1 MNSAPPSDH
10 PAITWR
16 NVLSINDFDAGSR
29 WAASWALLGLR
40 APEGGLLGRVM
51 AGYQAP
57 DRHYHTVQ
65 HLAECFERFDEG
77 RELAERA
84 GEVALALWFHD
95 AIYDTHRADNETE
108 SAAWAARAV
117 HEAGG
122 DGAIAD
128 RVAELVLATRHS
140 SVPAAGDPSLIVDI
154 DLAILGAD
162 RPRYDQYE
170 TQIRREYAWVP
181 EPEFRSR
188 RRQLLA
194 GFLERPF
201 IYSTA
206 LFRRR
211 LEPAARANLARAV
224 ARLGAAG

>member
-1 MNSAPPSDH
+1 
-10 PAITWR
+10 
-16 NVLSINDFDAGSR
+16 VLSFNGFDAESR
-29 WAASWALLGLR
+29 WAESWGLLGLQ
-40 APEGGLLGRVM
+40 PPKWELLLQVM
-51 AGYQAP
+51 AGYEDAG
-57 DRHYHTVQ
+57 RFYHTVQ
-65 HLAECFERFDEG
+65 HLAECFGRFDEG

-95 AIYDTHRADNETE
+95 AVYDTRRADNESE

-122 DGAIAD
+122 DDEVAD
-128 RVAELVLATRHS
+128 RIGRLVLATAHS
-140 SVPAAGDPSLIVDI
+140 SLPAAGDPSLIVDI

-162 RPRYDQYE
+162 PPRYDQYE

-188 RRQLLA
+188 RRQILA
-194 GFLERPF
+194 GFLERSF
-201 IYSTA
+201 IYSTTF
-206 LFRRR
+206 FRRR

-224 ARLGAAG
+224 ARLGVAG

>member
-1 MNSAPPSDH
+1 MNSASPSDH

-16 NVLSINDFDAGSR
+16 NVLSFNGFDAESR
-29 WAASWALLGLR
+29 WVASWGLLGLA
-40 APEGGLLGRVM
+40 APEGGLLGRVL

-65 HLAECFERFDEG
+65 HLAECFEHFDEG

-95 AIYDTHRADNETE
+95 AIYDTHRSDNETE

-117 HEAGG
+117 HEAGA
-122 DGAIAD
+122 GAEVAD
-128 RVAELVLATRHS
+128 RIAGLVLATRHS

-170 TQIRREYAWVP
+170 DQIRREYAWVP
-181 EPEFRSR
+181 EPEFRSQ
-188 RRQLLA
+188 RRQILA

-201 IYSTA
+201 IYSTTF
-206 LFRRR
+206 FRRR

-224 ARLGAAG
+224 ARLGAAE